1 MGGGRE
7 KGPFAGWDTSPA
19 PRCPLFTQP
28 QVPATVVLDKS
39 WLVPKLTRQ
48 GGPSPFLSLKGV
60 QAAPKPLLAQ
70 SRGDPHHPD
79 SGPSLATPRER
90 SWDPG
95 WQHPNALK
103 LCLWGQDGDPAMP
116 RLIPMPAAR
125 PCSLLVPATT
135 APGLLCPPAWGRQFL
150 SLPET
155 QAFYSNL
162 AAFLFFPGFKQASS
176 VFLWGRANSRSG
188 TKRALTHKE
197 TAAAQ

>member
-1 MGGGRE
+1 MWAWRGGW
-7 KGPFAGWDTSPA
+7 KGKGA
-19 PRCPLFTQP
+19 PLFTQP

-39 WLVPKLTRQ
+39 WLVPKLTGQ

-135 APGLLCPPAWGRQFL
+135 APGLLCPPAWGKAVPLLARD
-150 SLPET
+150 SS
-155 QAFYSNL
+155 FYSNL